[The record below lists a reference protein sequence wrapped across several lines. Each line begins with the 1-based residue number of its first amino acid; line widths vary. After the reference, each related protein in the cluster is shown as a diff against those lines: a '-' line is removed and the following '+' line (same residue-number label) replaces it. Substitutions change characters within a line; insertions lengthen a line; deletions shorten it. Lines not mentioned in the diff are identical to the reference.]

1 MDNEHTGRIR
11 GGEGRSREKTG
22 PGGQSWGS
30 PHGFLRSQALQTATL
45 GGPRE
50 GGGSLGPGVTGGQSP
65 GERDWTMMSRLAL
78 SRGAAGGPWFQ
89 SRLYLPEFSV
99 TYLGVVKG

>member
-1 MDNEHTGRIR
+1 MDNEHMGRIG

-30 PHGFLRSQALQTATL
+30 PHGFLCSQALQTATL

-50 GGGSLGPGVTGGQSP
+50 GGGSPGLQVTGGQSP
-65 GERDWTMMSRLAL
+65 GERAWTMMSRPAL
-78 SRGAAGGPWFQ
+78 SRRAARGPWFQ

-99 TYLGVVKG
+99 TYLGAVKG